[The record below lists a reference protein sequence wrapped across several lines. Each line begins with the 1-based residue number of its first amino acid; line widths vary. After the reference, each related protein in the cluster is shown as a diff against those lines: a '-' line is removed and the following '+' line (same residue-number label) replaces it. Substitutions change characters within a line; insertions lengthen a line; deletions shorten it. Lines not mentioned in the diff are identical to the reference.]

1 MFRWAFLL
9 STLSCSASGMRVR
22 VASTQSASLE
32 GQRRDG
38 SAPRFVFFREN
49 RCALGNM
56 GEMNDVDVASCAAK
70 CWDTSPCGFFTYD
83 NGAKRCEYFDNH
95 RGCPRDNF
103 HPTFGRNITSYKL
116 LLDYDFGAK
125 AFEGQSLC
133 PDGFFRIERE
143 SQCKEAAVRLGERF
157 RTWSR
162 CDRPAGCV
170 FSSFGGVGFNSDNTD
185 PPMER
190 FSSSRVVC
198 VEEAMKHWTLDMW
211 ASEDGPE
218 GYGPW
223 LISSPCFAPELS
235 GVITEQVIT
244 CQVDPKDK
252 FCFLSN
258 NFPQHYGDNERC
270 VIQVPASL
278 LSPRGSRMVTEAFN
292 TESNFDSL
300 RINGFTFSGRTVPEP
315 VEIPQG
321 IDLNFTWTSDLS
333 ATRSGWRVCF
343 EELGAR

>member
-125 AFEGQSLC
+125 AFEGKSLC
-133 PDGFFRIERE
+133 PDGFARILSRE
-143 SQCKEAAVRLGERF
+143 PCKEAAVRLGERF
-157 RTWSR
+157 RTWERS
-162 CDRPAGCV
+162 DLSAGC
-170 FSSFGGVGFNSDNTD
+170 FFDSFGGVTFNSDNTD
-185 PPMER
+185 PPIPR
-190 FSSSRVVC
+190 FGVDRVVC
-198 VEEAMKHWTLDMW
+198 VEEALHQATETTISPSV
-211 ASEDGPE
+211 APAPSPVISEQF
-218 GYGPW
+218 
-223 LISSPCFAPELS
+223 IN
-235 GVITEQVIT
+235 
-244 CQVDPKDK
+244 CQVDPKDI